1 MRTIQCTSFYPSYC
15 SYGQRLPYYKAL
27 HYDEYSI
34 IISCQHIH
42 KRVKETDLLYNDNHP
57 STLVALTA
65 RITKNSIRIVE
76 GISPVLIFPSPIGV
90 AEQKLAASSHD
101 PTPQIL
107 RWSKTQD
114 FFEEK
119 PKIHFFQTTF
129 VKEQMAANG
138 RFGNASHALIRDLD
152 MYSDW
157 TLVLSHTMLLG
168 EMQFPN
174 LQYWI
179 SRLWNVTN
187 TTLLLSPLPKS
198 YQYGLFIWTKFEQLN
213 QNKKC

>member
-119 PKIHFFQTTF
+119 PKIHFFPNYFRQGTDGSQRTIRKCFTRTYQGLRYVLWLNTRALSYNAAGRNAISKPSILDQSSLECNQHNSSSISSAKIISVWF
-129 VKEQMAANG
+129 V
-138 RFGNASHALIRDLD
+138 H
-152 MYSDW
+152 
-157 TLVLSHTMLLG
+157 
-168 EMQFPN
+168 
-174 LQYWI
+174 
-179 SRLWNVTN
+179 
-187 TTLLLSPLPKS
+187 
-198 YQYGLFIWTKFEQLN
+198 LN
-213 QNKKC
+213 QVWTT